1 MKSAAHIIF
10 TLAREYFYFIYRFFF
25 SISHRTPRR
34 WSIGSRGEIVFV
46 PGFGARATY
55 YWELCEYL
63 NQQGYKVITVPALG
77 QSLRK
82 VASEARIVVRAL
94 TNMNHTKNVVFV
106 AHSKGG
112 ITVKYILDHHPEIQV
127 KKCITLGAPFG
138 GTYLSCL
145 SVYHLDELMPRSSL
159 IQKIQKININNHLIH
174 QIVPRID
181 NHVIPYTSL
190 LLTGAQIHKTSVVGH
205 TLLSQEPEA
214 LKKVVELLELG

>member
-1 MKSAAHIIF
+1 MRIF
-10 TLAREYFYFIYRFFF
+10 SNLMTWLREYFYFIYRFFF

-34 WSIGSRGEIVFV
+34 WSMGSRGVVVFV

-63 NQQGYKVITVPALG
+63 NQHGYKVITIPALG

-82 VASEARIVVRAL
+82 VSNEARIVARAL
-94 TNMNHTKNVVFV
+94 TNMNHTRNVVFV

-112 ITVKYILDHHPEIQV
+112 VTVKYILDHHPEIQV

-138 GTYLSCL
+138 GTYLCCL
-145 SVYHLDELMPRSSL
+145 SIYHLDELMPRSSL
-159 IQKIQKININNHLIH
+159 IQKIQKSGENNHLIH

-181 NHVIPYTSL
+181 NHVIPYSSL
-190 LLTGAQIHKTSVVGH
+190 LLAGAHIHWTSVFGH

-214 LKKVVELLELG
+214 LEKVVELLELG

>member
-25 SISHRTPRR
+25 SITHRVPER
-34 WSIGSRGEIVFV
+34 WSDGEKGAVVFV

-63 NQQGYKVITVPALG
+63 NQQGYEVITIPALG

-82 VASEARIVVRAL
+82 VASEARIVARSL
-94 TNMNHTKNVVFV
+94 SNMNHTKNVVFV

-112 ITVKYILDHHPEIQV
+112 VTVKYILDHHPEIQV

-145 SVYHLDELMPRSSL
+145 SIYHLDELMPQSSL
-159 IQKIQKININNHLIH
+159 IQKIQKININNHLVH
-174 QIVPRID
+174 QVIPRID
-181 NHVIPYTSL
+181 NHVIPYSSL
-190 LLTGAQIHKTSVVGH
+190 LLEGAHIHKTSVVGH

-214 LKKVVELLELG
+214 LKKVVELLNS